1 MSVSV
6 NEALEIIVKEK
17 YKTNFE
23 IIPIENAT
31 SRISAQE
38 IYATTSLPKF
48 NNSAMDG
55 YAILFDDVDKEL
67 KVTNKIFAGD
77 NNLDILEPQTT
88 IKIMTGARVPKNC
101 EAVVAQED
109 VEIDGDKIKINYDVK
124 KMQHIRFVGEDI
136 QKGELLL
143 DIGDEINFSKI
154 TLLSSQGVSHIKVY
168 KKPKIVVFAS
178 GEELKLHYQDIEE
191 YQIYNS
197 NTPTFIARAKELG
210 CDVSFIGQAN
220 DSVES
225 IIEHIKNSL
234 DADLIIT
241 SGGVSVGEADFTRES
256 FEKVGLEILFDGII
270 VKPGKPTIFGKI
282 KDTFILNLPG
292 NPLASAM
299 VFELIGKILIQ
310 KLIGS
315 KNYYHN
321 FIYTKLGKELLNK
334 KGRLTLIP
342 GFFDGENF
350 NPSNKKS
357 PGMVSILS
365 ECNSF
370 IVLNEDISKMQKN
383 AKVKVIPINWK
394 FFCNE
399 KKDYITYE

>member
-6 NEALEIIVKEK
+6 NEALEIIIKSQ
-17 YKTNFE
+17 YKKNFE

-31 SRISAQE
+31 TRISAQK
-38 IYATTSLPKF
+38 IYATTALPKF

-55 YAILFDDVDKEL
+55 YAILFEDRDKEL
-67 KVTNKIFAGD
+67 EVTNKIFAGD
-77 NNLDILEPQTT
+77 NNLDILESGTT
-88 IKIMTGARVPKNC
+88 IKVMTGARIPQNC

-109 VEIDGDKIKINYDVK
+109 VIINGNSIKIDFNVK

-154 TLLSSQGVSHIKVY
+154 TLLSSQGISHIKVY
-168 KKPKIVVFAS
+168 KKPKVVVFAS
-178 GEELKLHYQDIEE
+178 GEELKLHYQNIED

-197 NTPTFIARAKELG
+197 NTPTFISRAQELG
-210 CDVSFIGQAN
+210 CEVSFIGQAN

-256 FEKVGLEILFDGII
+256 FNKVGLKTLFDGIT

-282 KDTFILNLPG
+282 ESTYILNLPG

-299 VFELIGKILIQ
+299 IFELIGKILIQ

-315 KNYYHN
+315 KLYYHN
-321 FIYTKLGKELLNK
+321 FISTKLGKSLINK
-334 KGRLTLIP
+334 KGRLTLVP
-342 GFFDGENF
+342 GFFDGEKF
-350 NPSNKKS
+350 LPSDKKS

-370 IVLNEDISKMQKN
+370 IVLNEDISKLEEN
-383 AKVKVIPINWK
+383 AKVKAIPINWK
-394 FFCNE
+394 FFCDE

>member
-6 NEALEIIVKEK
+6 EEALEIIINKE

-31 SRISAQE
+31 SRISAQQ
-38 IYATTSLPKF
+38 IFATASLPKF

-55 YAILFDDVDKEL
+55 YAILFEDKDKEL
-67 KVTNKIFAGD
+67 TVTNKIFAGD
-77 NNLDILEPQTT
+77 NNNDILEPETT
-88 IKIMTGARVPKNC
+88 IKVMTGARVPENC

-109 VEIDGDKIKINYDVK
+109 VKIIGNKIKIEYDVK
-124 KMQHIRFVGEDI
+124 KMQHIRFIGEDI

-143 DIGDEINFSKI
+143 DVGDEINFSKI

-168 KKPKIVVFAS
+168 KRPKIVVFAS
-178 GEELKLHYQDIEE
+178 GEELKLHYQDIED

-197 NTPTFIARAKELG
+197 NTPTFISRAKELG

-225 IIEHIKNSL
+225 IIEHIENSL

-256 FEKVGLEILFDGII
+256 FNKVGLETFFDGII

-321 FIYTKLGKELLNK
+321 FIHTKLGKGLVNK
-334 KGRLTLIP
+334 KGRLTLVP
-342 GFFDGENF
+342 GFFDGEKF

-370 IVLNEDISKMQKN
+370 IVLNEDISKLDEDT
-383 AKVKVIPINWK
+383 KVKILPINWK
-394 FFCNE
+394 FFSNE